1 MNFSESLAYL
11 YQLGNEVLTMN
22 LGLETIRRLCAELG
36 DPQDSFLAIHVAG
49 TNGKGSTV
57 AMTEAILCAAG
68 LRTGLYT
75 SPHLLSVTE
84 RIRVAGEPI
93 PTEDFARLATRVRLA
108 GDHLLARGDIP
119 ARPTF
124 FEQVTAIGYL
134 WFAEQRLDLAV
145 LEVGLGGRLDA
156 TNLCRPLLTAITP
169 IGFDHQAYLGNTL
182 AAIAGEKAGI
192 LKPGIPVVVAPQD
205 SEALSAILARAAAVG
220 APVLEPLPEATPL
233 RTTPDLR
240 QWVEFRIKEQSLP
253 VLLHLRGA
261 HQVTNARVAVSLIE
275 ALRARGWSIPLSAI
289 AEGLAHTSWPG
300 RLDLRLGPAGH
311 PVLLDGAH
319 NAAGAQVLRD
329 FLLECCPDRPR
340 TLLFGAMRD
349 KDIPAITG
357 LLFPLF
363 DRLILCGIDTPRAL
377 DPAEIPAPDSAL
389 RAPSVLD
396 ALALASRLSSS
407 DGMIVAC
414 GSIAMVATL
423 TPLPPLPGGEGEEE
437 GMRVEGRGRKQ
448 LRKSEEGGGSG

>member
-11 YQLGNEVLTMN
+11 YQRGNEVLTMN
-22 LGLETIRRLCAELG
+22 LGLETIRCLCTELG
-36 DPQDSFLAIHVAG
+36 DPQESFPAVHVAG

-57 AMTEAILCAAG
+57 AMTEAILRAAG

-84 RIRVAGEPI
+84 RIQVAGQPI
-93 PTEDFARLATRVRLA
+93 PTEDFARLATRVRQA
-108 GDHLLARGDIP
+108 GERLLANRAIP
-119 ARPTF
+119 ALPTF

-134 WFAEQRLDLAV
+134 WFAEQQLDLAV

-156 TNLCRPLLTAITP
+156 TNLCRPIVTAITP
-169 IGFDHQAYLGNTL
+169 IGFDHQEYLGHTL

-192 LKPGIPVVVAPQD
+192 LKPGVPVVIAPQD
-205 SEALSAILARAAAVG
+205 AEALSAILARAAAVG
-220 APVLEPLPEATPL
+220 APVLEPLLEAKALRSTPA
-233 RTTPDLR
+233 LR
-240 QWVEFRIKEQSLP
+240 QWVEFRIGEDSLP
-253 VLLHLRGA
+253 VLLSLRGT
-261 HQVTNARVAVSLIE
+261 HQIINARVAVSIVE
-275 ALRARGWSIPLSAI
+275 ALRARGWSIPLPAV

-300 RLDLRLGPAGH
+300 RLDLRVGPAGH
-311 PVLLDGAH
+311 PLLLDGAH

-329 FLLECCPDRPR
+329 FLLEFCADRPR

-363 DRLILCGIDTPRAL
+363 DHLILCGIDNPRAL

-389 RAPSVLD
+389 HAPSALD
-396 ALALASRLSSS
+396 ALALASHLSPPN
-407 DGMIVAC
+407 GLIVVA

-423 TPLPPLPGGEGEEE
+423 TPQPPLPGGEGEEE
-437 GMRVEGRGRKQ
+437 GVRGNEK
-448 LRKSEEGGGSG
+448 